1 MRAGEYAVY
10 DGVEYSARVLKD
22 AVVLM
27 LPRVGPCPEG
37 WGPGNREHWICRVP
51 RASVTRL
58 FSVTTFS
65 TFRGIRVAVNDIY
78 PTTETAWISYVPG
91 SEATPPP
98 PVFVKDPDPGIA
110 DWSAD
115 VPWSSLT
122 DVDET
127 IEEIPIVPPNVYS

>member
-10 DGVEYSARVLKD
+10 DGHEYQASGGDDDVAL
-22 AVVLM
+22 L
-27 LPRVGPCPEG
+27 LPRVGPCPQG
-37 WGPGNREHWICRVP
+37 WRPGTREYWIRRVP

-58 FSVTTFS
+58 FSVTTVGAFQ
-65 TFRGIRVAVNDIY
+65 GIRVAVNDIY

-91 SEATPPP
+91 AETTPPP

-110 DWSAD
+110 DWTAD

-122 DVDET
+122 DIDET
-127 IEEIPIVPPNVYS
+127 IVEIPVVPPNLYS